1 MGQSLTLIVQA
12 LKVTDKKCS
21 VDKLI
26 ITPLIYNL
34 VLIIINGKIWHSIKP

>member
-1 MGQSLTLIVQA
+1 MRKTLTLIAQA

-26 ITPLIYNL
+26 IPPLIYNL
-34 VLIIINGKIWHSIKP
+34 VLIITSRKTWHSIKP